1 MELKTGRLILREFRS
16 SDFEDYLA
24 YILDGH
30 LREMLGLRNVFDR
43 PSALENFN
51 WLMENRKFIAVCKK
65 EDNRAIGHICMHPPL
80 DAVARA
86 KLFCNKHG
94 ASLSY
99 ALAAWE
105 QHKGLMQ
112 EALTALCEYL
122 RDAGKIDYLDAEYLS
137 SNLPSQR
144 LLEKLGFQYW
154 GIEKFGETALT
165 TVVLSL

>member
-1 MELKTGRLILREFRS
+1 MELKTGRLILREFHS
-16 SDFEDYLA
+16 ADFEDYLA
-24 YILDGH
+24 YILDVH
-30 LREMLGLRNVFDR
+30 LREMLGLGNVFDR
-43 PSALENFN
+43 PSAQANFD

-65 EDNRAIGHICMHPPL
+65 ESGRVIGHICLHPPL
-80 DAVARA
+80 DAIAGA
-86 KLFCNKHG
+86 KLFCNKRG

-105 QHKGLMQ
+105 RHQGLMQ
-112 EALTALCEYL
+112 EALTALCGYL
-122 RDAGKIDYLDAEYLS
+122 RDAGAVDYLDAEYLS

-154 GIEKFGETALT
+154 GIEKFGEIVLT

>member
-1 MELKTGRLILREFRS
+1 M
-16 SDFEDYLA
+16 DFFTSQC
-24 YILDGH
+24 I
-30 LREMLGLRNVFDR
+30 N
-43 PSALENFN
+43 
-51 WLMENRKFIAVCKK
+51 
-65 EDNRAIGHICMHPPL
+65 
-80 DAVARA
+80 
-86 KLFCNKHG
+86 LFCNKRG

-122 RDAGKIDYLDAEYLS
+122 RDAGKTDYLDAEYLS